1 MQLLKRVHKKKLQDI
16 LETFSVEIDWIE
28 NTNQVN
34 ICPKKGLNNL
44 IRLQE
49 GCDAFINLY
58 QEFYPNMA
66 RVEVELSD
74 SVNERLVK
82 RLVSLPEV
90 NYNAP
95 IIIEKADKNLVV
107 YAEKNRIRGYVQF
120 LKEKLGIVNDSNSKR
135 TRRGQGRTEQ
145 STPVRNE
152 TSWKGG
158 YLPQP
163 LVQVLDNEVKLSLQ
177 KGDIT
182 DEAVDAI
189 VNREA
194 SALCWCSRCYCAQRG
209 SRQIQEESNRI
220 IKRYGTLNV
229 GGAVYTSGGSLS
241 CRYVIH
247 IVGPEW
253 YRHGKDMSRS
263 LLYQACL
270 ESLALAVKL
279 NLSSIALTAISSGI
293 FGMPKKTCAEVMF
306 LAIEEFS
313 SSEGAKFS
321 TLRDVRIVIID
332 EPTLS
337 VFQEEFAKRYVA
349 HEALP
354 ETVSTQRRSS
364 DGQESTSSAPNS
376 KDSAHQSKRNDSSPS
391 TG

>member
-1 MQLLKRVHKKKLQDI
+1 MQLLKRVHKNKLQDI
-16 LETFSVEIDWIE
+16 QEIFSAEIDWIE
-28 NTNQVN
+28 NTYQVN
-34 ICPKKGLNNL
+34 ISPKKGLNDL

-66 RVEVELSD
+66 REEVELSD

-135 TRRGQGRTEQ
+135 TRRGQRRTEQ

-194 SALCWCSRCYCAQRG
+194 SALCWCSRCYCA
-209 SRQIQEESNRI
+209 
-220 IKRYGTLNV
+220 
-229 GGAVYTSGGSLS
+229 
-241 CRYVIH
+241 
-247 IVGPEW
+247 
-253 YRHGKDMSRS
+253 
-263 LLYQACL
+263 
-270 ESLALAVKL
+270 
-279 NLSSIALTAISSGI
+279 
-293 FGMPKKTCAEVMF
+293 
-306 LAIEEFS
+306 
-313 SSEGAKFS
+313 
-321 TLRDVRIVIID
+321 
-332 EPTLS
+332 
-337 VFQEEFAKRYVA
+337 
-349 HEALP
+349 
-354 ETVSTQRRSS
+354 
-364 DGQESTSSAPNS
+364 
-376 KDSAHQSKRNDSSPS
+376 
-391 TG
+391 